1 MFSLAACDIIIIPK
15 SLCDY
20 YETTTFFNVVLTLIN
35 IFCITGPVKRLFVQG
50 KVEIKGGCFIG
61 GIERRS

>member
-20 YETTTFFNVVLTLIN
+20 SETTIFFNLVLTLIN
-35 IFCITGPVKRLFVQG
+35 IFCITGPVERLFVQG